1 MKHAVRTVA
10 VVSIIYL
17 ALGVVRT
24 APARAQAATAA
35 APAETLVIAGDVTQT
50 LTITPAD
57 LKAMPRTMVT
67 VSEEGRQISYEGVLV
82 GELLKRAGAPVGR
95 DLSGKAVATYVRAS
109 AKDGYQVVFSLA
121 ELDPAFTPNDIIVA
135 DTIDGKPLFD
145 YQGPFRIVAPH
156 DKRGARSIR
165 MLQRLE
171 VVRLVK

>member
-1 MKHAVRTVA
+1 MKHAVRTTVFA
-10 VVSIIYL
+10 GIICL
-17 ALGVVRT
+17 APGVVRP
-24 APARAQAATAA
+24 APARTQAATAA
-35 APAETLVIAGDVTQT
+35 APAETLVIAGDVSQA

-67 VSEEGRQISYEGVLV
+67 VSEEGRQIGYEGVLV

-109 AKDGYQVVFSLA
+109 ARDGYQVVFSLA